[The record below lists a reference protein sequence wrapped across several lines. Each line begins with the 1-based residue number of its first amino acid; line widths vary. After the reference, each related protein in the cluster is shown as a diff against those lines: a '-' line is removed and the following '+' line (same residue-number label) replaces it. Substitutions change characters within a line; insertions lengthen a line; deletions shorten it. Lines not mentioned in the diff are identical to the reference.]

1 MNMSLKTQEY
11 DFDRDYRLSA
21 RDQALMARG
30 EAIAD
35 LLAATVGAVSTI
47 AARLFAPIK
56 TWAIERST
64 RDELMSLDD
73 RTLADIGLTRGD
85 IPQVASGLWV
95 PENRLAQIR
104 AAQVTLASNAN
115 NRPQVAA

>member
-1 MNMSLKTQEY
+1 MTLKTQEL
-11 DFDRDYRLSA
+11 DRNYQLSL
-21 RDQALMARG
+21 RDKTLLARG

-35 LLAATVGAVSTI
+35 TFAAIGGAVRAI
-47 AARLFAPIK
+47 AAKLYAPVK
-56 TWAIERST
+56 NWAVERAT
-64 RDELMSLDD
+64 RDELLSLDD

-95 PENRLAQIR
+95 PENRLAQVR
-104 AAQVTLASNAN
+104 VAKPASASNAN

>member
-1 MNMSLKTQEY
+1 MTSTTENFTASSQY
-11 DFDRDYRLSA
+11 PISA
-21 RDQALMARG
+21 RDKAMMARG

-35 LLAATVGAVSTI
+35 AFGGIAGFVGKVAAK
-47 AARLFAPIK
+47 LFAPIK
-56 TWAIERST
+56 NWAIERAT

-85 IPQVASGLWV
+85 IPQVAAGLWV
-95 PENRLAQIR
+95 PENRLAQVR
-104 AAQVTLASNAN
+104 AAKPVKASNVN

>member
-1 MNMSLKTQEY
+1 MTTKTQNFMSAIEPSE
-11 DFDRDYRLSA
+11 RDK
-21 RDQALMARG
+21 ALMARG

-35 LLAATVGAVSTI
+35 AFAGIARVIRTVAGKLS
-47 AARLFAPIK
+47 APIK
-56 TWAIERST
+56 NWAAERAT

-85 IPQVASGLWV
+85 IPQVAAGLWV

-104 AAQVTLASNAN
+104 AAKPARASNVN

>member
-1 MNMSLKTQEY
+1 MTFKTQEY
-11 DFDRDYRLSA
+11 DFDRDYRFSA
-21 RDQALMARG
+21 TDKALMARG

-35 LLAATVGAVSTI
+35 AFAALTGVVRTV
-47 AARLFAPIK
+47 AAKLYAPIK
-56 TWAIERST
+56 TWAVERAT

-85 IPQVASGLWV
+85 IPQVASGLWA
-95 PENRLAQIR
+95 PENRLAQVR
-104 AAQVTLASNAN
+104 AARVIPASNVN

>member
-1 MNMSLKTQEY
+1 MKFKTQEY
-11 DFDRDYRLSA
+11 DFDRDYQLSA
-21 RDQALMARG
+21 SDKAMMARG

-35 LLAATVGAVSTI
+35 AFAAFAGAVRAI
-47 AARLFAPIK
+47 AVRLYAPVK
-56 TWAIERST
+56 NWAVERAA

-95 PENRLAQIR
+95 PENRLAQVR
-104 AAQVTLASNAN
+104 AAQVKSASNVN

>member
-1 MNMSLKTQEY
+1 MTSRTENFTAPSDLS
-11 DFDRDYRLSA
+11 LSA
-21 RDQALMARG
+21 RDKALMARG
-30 EAIAD
+30 EAIAEVF
-35 LLAATVGAVSTI
+35 AALGQVVRTVAGK
-47 AARLFAPIK
+47 LYAPIK
-56 TWAIERST
+56 NWAVERAT

-85 IPQVASGLWV
+85 IPQVAAGLWV

-104 AAQVTLASNAN
+104 AAKPAPASNVN